1 MQKEKVVQKKNDSQK
16 EEEDLKRRRGSGKEG
31 EDLGYWKYTGSGG
44 RPWRSEP
51 TVWVRDTVVRR
62 TAYSCSWSGVR
73 KGLRDRGV
81 QKQFSHDN
89 IFILTGNASNT

>member
-16 EEEDLKRRRGSGKEG
+16 EEEDLKRRGSGKEG
-31 EDLGYWKYTGSGG
+31 EDLGYWKYTENGG

-51 TVWVRDTVVRR
+51 MVWVRDTGVRR

>member
-16 EEEDLKRRRGSGKEG
+16 EEEDLKRRGSGKEG
-31 EDLGYWKYTGSGG
+31 EDLSYWKYTESGG

-51 TVWVRDTVVRR
+51 MVWVRDTVVRR
-62 TAYSCSWSGVR
+62 TACSWSGVR